1 MSAARYRAWGALFA
15 LAGVLAFSVRPILV
29 KLIYAIPGASGA
41 PVSAATL
48 LFLRMAIALPF
59 FASIAAWQSFGAAR
73 LARRDWAAIVALGF
87 VGYYLASFLDLAGL
101 KYVGA
106 GVGRLILFVYPTIV
120 LLLSFA
126 FLHKRPGSREV
137 AALAVTYCGIALV
150 VGGELTP
157 ATQGK
162 GQGTDF
168 LVGAALVFGS
178 AVAYAVYLVASSA
191 VLARIG
197 SMRFTAWTMT
207 VASIPAFVQFFAIE
221 PAGALDLPASVW
233 GYAALIATLSTVLP
247 VFLVAEA
254 LKRIGANHFALIGAA
269 GPVSTALFSAI
280 GLDEPFTALQAAGG
294 ALVVGGVLLVSLR
307 PRTIARPQR

>member
-1 MSAARYRAWGALFA
+1 MSAARYRAWGVLFA
-15 LAGVLAFSVRPILV
+15 LAGVLAFSLRPILV
-29 KLIYAIPGASGA
+29 KLVYAIPGASGA
-41 PVSAATL
+41 PASAATL

-59 FASIAAWQSFGAAR
+59 FAAIAAWQSLGAAR

-106 GVGRLILFVYPTIV
+106 GVGRLILFVYPTVV
-120 LLLSFA
+120 LLLSFV
-126 FLHKRPGSREV
+126 FLDKRPSAREL
-137 AALAVTYCGIALV
+137 AALSVTYCGVALV
-150 VGGELTP
+150 VGGQLTP
-157 ATQGK
+157 AARG
-162 GQGTDF
+162 GAF
-168 LVGAALVFGS
+168 LFGAALVFGS
-178 AVAYAVYLVASSA
+178 AIAYAVYLVASSA

-207 VASIPAFVQFFAIE
+207 VASLPAFIQFFAIE
-221 PAGALDLPASVW
+221 PPGALDLPAAVW

-254 LKRIGANHFALIGAA
+254 LKRIGANRFALIGAA
-269 GPVSTALFSAI
+269 GPVSTAFFSAI
-280 GLDEPFTALQAAGG
+280 GLDEPFTLLQAAGG

-307 PRTIARPQR
+307 PRASALARR

>member
-1 MSAARYRAWGALFA
+1 LSAARYRAWGVLFA

-29 KLIYAIPGASGA
+29 KLIYAIPGASGEPA
-41 PVSAATL
+41 SAATL

-59 FASIAAWQSFGAAR
+59 FAAVAFWQSVGAAR

-101 KYVGA
+101 KFVGA

-120 LLLSFA
+120 LLLSFV
-126 FLHKRPGSREV
+126 FLHKRPSSREV
-137 AALAVTYCGIALV
+137 AALAIAYCGIALV
-150 VGGELTP
+150 VSGQLAP
-157 ATQGK
+157 AAQGAS
-162 GQGTDF
+162 F
-168 LVGAALVFGS
+168 LVGVALVFGS

-197 SMRFTAWTMT
+197 SLRFTAWTMT
-207 VASIPAFVQFFAIE
+207 VASLPAFIQFFAIE
-221 PAGALDLPASVW
+221 PRGALDLPASVW
-233 GYAALIATLSTVLP
+233 GYAALIATFSTVLP

-294 ALVVGGVLLVSLR
+294 VLVVGGVLLVSLR
-307 PRTIARPQR
+307 PAFGARARR

>member
-1 MSAARYRAWGALFA
+1 LSAARYRAWGVLFA

-59 FASIAAWQSFGAAR
+59 FAGIAAWQSFGAAR

-150 VGGELTP
+150 VGGQLTP
-157 ATQGK
+157 AAQGAS
-162 GQGTDF
+162 F
-168 LVGAALVFGS
+168 VFGATLVFGS
-178 AVAYAVYLVASSA
+178 AIAYAVYLVASSA

-197 SMRFTAWTMT
+197 SLRFTAWTMT

-221 PAGALDLPASVW
+221 PAGALDLPGAVW

-254 LKRIGANHFALIGAA
+254 LRRIGANRFALIGAA

-280 GLDEPFTALQAAGG
+280 GLDEPFTVLQAAGG
-294 ALVVGGVLLVSLR
+294 VLVVGGVLLVSLR
-307 PRTIARPQR
+307 RGASARAQR

>member
-1 MSAARYRAWGALFA
+1 MLFA

-59 FASIAAWQSFGAAR
+59 FASIAAWRSFGAAP
-73 LARRDWAAIVALGF
+73 LARRDWIAIVALGF

-101 KYVGA
+101 KHVGA
-106 GVGRLILFVYPTIV
+106 GVGRLIQFVYPTVV
-120 LLLSFA
+120 LLLSFI
-126 FLHKRPGSREV
+126 FLRKRPSSREV
-137 AALAVTYCGIALV
+137 AALAVTYAGIALV
-150 VGGELTP
+150 VGGQLTP
-157 ATQGK
+157 AARG
-162 GQGTDF
+162 GEF
-168 LVGAALVFGS
+168 LFGAALVFAS
-178 AVAYAVYLVASSA
+178 AIAYAVYLVTSSA

-197 SMRFTAWTMT
+197 SMRFTAWTMS
-207 VASIPAFVQFFAIE
+207 VSSIPAIVQFFVVE
-221 PAGALDLPASVW
+221 PAGSLDLPAAVW

-254 LKRIGANHFALIGAA
+254 LKRIGANQFALIGAA

-280 GLDEPFTALQAAGG
+280 GLDEPFTLLQAAGG
-294 ALVVGGVLLVSLR
+294 VLVVGGVLLVSLR
-307 PRTIARPQR
+307 PGASAGAPR